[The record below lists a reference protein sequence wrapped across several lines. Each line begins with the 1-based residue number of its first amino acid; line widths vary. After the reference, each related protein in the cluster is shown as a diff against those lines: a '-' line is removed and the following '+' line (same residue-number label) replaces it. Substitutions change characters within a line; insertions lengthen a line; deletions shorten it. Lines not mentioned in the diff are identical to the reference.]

1 MNTSNNDSD
10 LIWHETERSEL
21 LKTPVFTVTQRTSK
35 SPTGQTGQYI
45 VNEARD
51 WVIVIPASGEDFLM
65 VRQWRHG
72 EKGLSV
78 EFPGGVV
85 DAGEDPLDAARREL
99 KEETGATAK
108 QLTKLGVMNPNPAL
122 FSNHVHVFLAEKLEF
137 SGEQNLDSDEYVSY
151 LTLPQHE
158 VLQKLGGGEYCH
170 ALMASAAAL
179 YLARQV

>member
-1 MNTSNNDSD
+1 MQ
-10 LIWHETERSEL
+10 RVEL
-21 LKTPVFTVTQRTSK
+21 LKTPVFTVTQRMSK
-35 SPTGQTGQYI
+35 SPSGQVGQYI

-51 WVIVIPASGEDFLM
+51 WVIVIPVLGEDFLM

-72 EKGLSV
+72 EKSLSV

-85 DAGEDPLDAARREL
+85 DKGEDAQDAARREL

-108 QLTKLGVMNPNPAL
+108 RLVKLGAMNPNPAL
-122 FSNHVHVFLAEKLEF
+122 FSNHVHVFLAEDLEF
-137 SGEQNLDSDEYVSY
+137 SGEQSLDADEYVSY
-151 LTLPQHE
+151 LTIPQHE

-179 YLARQV
+179 YLARKV